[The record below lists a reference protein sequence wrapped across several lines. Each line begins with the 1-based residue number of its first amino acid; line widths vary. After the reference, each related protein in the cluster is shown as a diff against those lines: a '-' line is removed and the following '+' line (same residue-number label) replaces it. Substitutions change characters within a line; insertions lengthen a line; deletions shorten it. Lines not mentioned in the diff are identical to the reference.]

1 MNFTYNAYSN
11 MIESLLEKNYTI
23 TDYSNYYE
31 HPKCVILRHD
41 VDYSVK
47 KAVEL
52 AELEYYLGIHS
63 NYFILVSSPFYNIM
77 AHETREQ
84 LNKIVKYGH
93 NLGLHFDEANYT
105 SEYYNTHGGIKTV
118 ILEEVS
124 QINRVFEMEVKSIS
138 MHRPSNKT
146 LEADYKFEGISN
158 SYGSEFFKDFKY
170 VSDSR
175 QHWRENIERIIESE
189 KFNKL
194 HILTH
199 AFWYNR
205 IEKSIDENIKEFIED
220 SKYERYNALEDNISN
235 LEMLLNKSEI

>member
-1 MNFTYNAYSN
+1 
-11 MIESLLEKNYTI
+11 
-23 TDYSNYYE
+23 
-31 HPKCVILRHD
+31 
-41 VDYSVK
+41 
-47 KAVEL
+47 
-52 AELEYYLGIHS
+52 
-63 NYFILVSSPFYNIM
+63 
-77 AHETREQ
+77 
-84 LNKIVKYGH
+84 
-93 NLGLHFDEANYT
+93 
-105 SEYYNTHGGIKTV
+105 
-118 ILEEVS
+118 
-124 QINRVFEMEVKSIS
+124 MEVKSIS